1 MYNSRTQENL
11 STATFSLQLSPCNL
25 SLAPCPSRRA
35 GFTLLEIMIALS
47 ISGIALMVV
56 LQLFSANLKN
66 ISLSEDYVLAV
77 TKAGTA
83 MRAIM
88 DNQDLSEG
96 SWSEATVEGYK
107 IDVSIKDSQK
117 ERTQNLKVKLLE
129 IDLTIHW
136 INAAKERTLT
146 LKSMKVVNKT
156 GARIK

>member
-1 MYNSRTQENL
+1 MRKQ
-11 STATFSLQLSPCNL
+11 
-25 SLAPCPSRRA
+25 

-66 ISLSEDYVLAV
+66 ISLSEDYVLAA
-77 TKAGTA
+77 TKAGDA

-88 DNQDLSEG
+88 DRQDLSEG
-96 SWSEATVEGYK
+96 SWSKATAEGYK

-117 ERTQNLKVKLLE
+117 ERTQNLKVKLME

-136 INAAKERTLT
+136 TKAAKERSLT
-146 LKSMKVVNKT
+146 LKSIKVVKKN
-156 GARIK
+156 RVSPSLN